1 MQSKHRLEPNL
12 RCLPL
17 IHAHISL
24 PVRLHGQAEAEMNA
38 LNRKLQQIVE
48 DLEKSEEK
56 TKIAITKMEQA
67 TGEADESER

>member
-1 MQSKHRLEPNL
+1 
-12 RCLPL
+12 
-17 IHAHISL
+17 
-24 PVRLHGQAEAEMNA
+24 MNA

-67 TGEADESER
+67 AGEADESER

>member
-1 MQSKHRLEPNL
+1 MHF
-12 RCLPL
+12 PL
-17 IHAHISL
+17 IHTSPSVFIYI
-24 PVRLHGQAEAEMNA
+24 GQAEAEMNA